1 MASETALRPQSPVTL
16 PLTTFLFITSSSAAL
31 TSQFQHFYPQ
41 HGPKYEY
48 ILHHNCSQHQ
58 FSVLVEPVVNCLLN
72 NVSAYIKAA
81 NSTAQVILGVTPPLL
96 ATLGASTDELA
107 LLNVVGG
114 RTLLALLISFGNPS
128 VYMKRVFHFRQP
140 EKMLQRSRGRYRAY
154 VPDTTFKRWLVV
166 GLYWQLGVWTV
177 CCWWPETAFGPLVW
191 TILSVPIHLAGIP
204 QRLSGYSRSEWAP
217 AGAQDEIRTVPFE
230 EGKLYVAWSWLLSTA
245 TGIHILFGSLILS
258 GLLFIGPRNALLVI
272 FRYALA
278 GMRARYVLE
287 PDRKGSFE
295 VVKLED

>member
-1 MASETALRPQSPVTL
+1 M
-16 PLTTFLFITSSSAAL
+16 
-31 TSQFQHFYPQ
+31 
-41 HGPKYEY
+41 
-48 ILHHNCSQHQ
+48 
-58 FSVLVEPVVNCLLN
+58 LVEPVVNCLLN

-166 GLYWQLGVWTV
+166 GL
-177 CCWWPETAFGPLVW
+177 
-191 TILSVPIHLAGIP
+191 
-204 QRLSGYSRSEWAP
+204 
-217 AGAQDEIRTVPFE
+217 
-230 EGKLYVAWSWLLSTA
+230 
-245 TGIHILFGSLILS
+245 
-258 GLLFIGPRNALLVI
+258 
-272 FRYALA
+272 
-278 GMRARYVLE
+278 
-287 PDRKGSFE
+287 
-295 VVKLED
+295 